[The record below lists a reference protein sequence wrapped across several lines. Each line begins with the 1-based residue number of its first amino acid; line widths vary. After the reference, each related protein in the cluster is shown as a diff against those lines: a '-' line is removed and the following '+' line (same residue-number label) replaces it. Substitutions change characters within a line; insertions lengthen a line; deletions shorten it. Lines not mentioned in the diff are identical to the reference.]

1 MTERFS
7 VASVASVARG
17 ICFLG
22 IGGVRRSAAESLRRR
37 RRAQIE
43 RRPLRHEL
51 LARLD
56 NELVLLTTRD
66 GDALI
71 GRLRVTREQ
80 IEVWQVVER
89 IPCRHRVTLEE
100 IAACCLYFAE
110 EPVWDVPTVRM

>member
-1 MTERFS
+1 MTERS
-7 VASVASVARG
+7 SVARG

-22 IGGVRRSAAESLRRR
+22 IGDVHRSAAESLRRR
-37 RRAQIE
+37 RRARVE
-43 RRPLRHEL
+43 RRPLRREL

-71 GRLRVTREQ
+71 GRLRVTRDQ
-80 IEVWQVVER
+80 IEIWQVVER

-110 EPVWDVPTVRM
+110 EPVWDVPTVPM